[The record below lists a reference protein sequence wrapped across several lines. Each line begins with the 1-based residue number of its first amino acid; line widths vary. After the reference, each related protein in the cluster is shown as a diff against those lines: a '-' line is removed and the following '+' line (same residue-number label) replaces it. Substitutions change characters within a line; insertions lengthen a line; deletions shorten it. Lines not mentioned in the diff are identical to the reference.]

1 MFNGCTFSNV
11 EAILDRHVSGKS
23 SLSIFV
29 FQHYASSWSI
39 ACARMEIN
47 SYRDKSQRNTIAFV
61 SRVSCHLNVTR
72 VTLRCS
78 IMSLQRSHES
88 VPLSARRNIP
98 QNWIHRDPARGLI
111 TSIRCGV
118 RIFLTQRAPIY
129 LPSIGAAQRKCSIN
143 TSFVSSLLNLF
154 VSRRTPLHHNSRT
167 ASPVSQLLLRG
178 RPARSLDRSLAR

>member
-1 MFNGCTFSNV
+1 V
-11 EAILDRHVSGKS
+11 
-23 SLSIFV
+23 
-29 FQHYASSWSI
+29 
-39 ACARMEIN
+39 EIN
-47 SYRDKSQRNTIAFV
+47 PCWDKRRRSQFVRQRNTIAFV
-61 SRVSCHLNVTR
+61 SLASCRLNVTPVHDAR
-72 VTLRCS
+72 SCRCPETS
-78 IMSLQRSHES
+78 R

-98 QNWIHRDPARGLI
+98 QNWIHRDPVRGSI

-118 RIFLTQRAPIY
+118 RIFVTQRAPIY

-178 RPARSLDRSLAR
+178 RPARSLDRSLARSLRILLLHLSNIISRSSYPPALPRLPRRVSILR